1 MSAAVPALEAL
12 PGGRPI
18 HEVSR
23 EPAREHLS
31 QPAAEARQESENV
44 HAPFQSTLFQ
54 TSALSPKVVPIP
66 TLSPASPW
74 GGAKRGMAHAAAAS
88 ASPSAP
94 VHGSVRT
101 SRGTRRSDLQ
111 PSLFDSG
118 YDTSMGTRALG
129 MEVDAVIYCDAPVAV
144 PLHRFIAACT
154 DASMVLIA
162 MGLFLGI
169 FLLSGGQL
177 VFNKQVIP
185 IFGAMAGLMWALYH
199 TFWCMANGDTPGMRF
214 AGLQVVNFDGRP
226 ATRQQRGL
234 RQTAFVLS
242 ALSAG
247 VGLFWAFVDEEN
259 LTWHD
264 HISKTFPTP
273 GQ

>member
-1 MSAAVPALEAL
+1 
-12 PGGRPI
+12 
-18 HEVSR
+18 
-23 EPAREHLS
+23 
-31 QPAAEARQESENV
+31 
-44 HAPFQSTLFQ
+44 
-54 TSALSPKVVPIP
+54 
-66 TLSPASPW
+66 
-74 GGAKRGMAHAAAAS
+74 
-88 ASPSAP
+88 
-94 VHGSVRT
+94 
-101 SRGTRRSDLQ
+101 
-111 PSLFDSG
+111 
-118 YDTSMGTRALG
+118 MGTRALG
-129 MEVDAVIYCDAPVAV
+129 MEVETVIYCDAPVAM
-144 PLHRFIAACT
+144 PLHRFIAACM

-169 FLLSGGQL
+169 FLLSGGHV
-177 VFNKQVIP
+177 VFNKQVVP
-185 IFGAMAGLMWALYH
+185 IFVAMAGLMWALYH

-226 ATRQQRGL
+226 ANRKQRGL
-234 RQTAFVLS
+234 RQTAYVLS